1 MITQLKYQGEM
12 PAEIVFYA
20 STFDEI
26 KAVLMTAE
34 FEEMVACGDAI
45 KLKKIDRVWILTG
58 RPQR

>member
-1 MITQLKYQGEM
+1 M